1 MCSDKVDGVPLGF
14 ASLLGSN
21 IPALVEGAT
30 ARLRYVA
37 RAGGQRA
44 MAGRT
49 MACCDVPVLDILHRF
64 RALAGIHGRYA
75 HRAHQPPVYDHKV
88 KAEIEDPD

>member
-1 MCSDKVDGVPLGF
+1 MAC
-14 ASLLGSN
+14 
-21 IPALVEGAT
+21 
-30 ARLRYVA
+30 
-37 RAGGQRA
+37 GGQDNA
-44 MAGRT
+44 I
-49 MACCDVPVLDILHRF
+49 CCDVPVLDILHEF